1 MWRLFSFKDMDK
13 EIKGLNTLRS
23 SIGTICGD
31 STKIPSTRSEGYE
44 GELLEL
50 EFMDLRVGT
59 VFRLQPL
66 IMSLPELDEEL
77 LSDDAEKLE
86 CAMIKSKLN
95 FKGNQLKLIEEHKAT
110 IIEILCVA
118 LWNKK
123 GDYPQEYTD
132 FFLWN
137 IDSLKD
143 LYVLLR
149 IVISKMH
156 AENFIFSTTM
166 MRRVVALIENKE
178 MALGSIRCS

>member
-1 MWRLFSFKDMDK
+1 MDK

-31 STKIPSTRSEGYE
+31 STKITATRSEGYT
-44 GELLEL
+44 GDLLEI
-50 EFMDLRVGT
+50 EFKDLKVGT

-95 FKGNQLKLIEEHKAT
+95 FKGNQLKLIEDNKDA
-110 IIEILCVA
+110 IIGILCIA

-123 GDYPQEYTD
+123 GDYPEEYKD

-149 IVISKMH
+149 IVVSKMH
-156 AENFIFSTTM
+156 GENFIFSTTT
-166 MRRVVALIENKE
+166 MRRAVALMEDRDMK
-178 MALGSIRCS
+178 LGSIRCS